1 MKIVQAII
9 AYSQNIDIKNIYIVS
24 DSHIYNLTFYF
35 NKYKQ
40 KMSNTNILLLMIKNS
55 FLIILLY
62 TLFAVNGFAQPTEKT
77 RIPLKHGAHRIG
89 KRTDAEMQLWRE
101 YGLGQ
106 FIHWGV
112 YAIPGG
118 QWNGKTSGGAAEWFR
133 SSGLISNEEYDN
145 LYKQFNPTDFDA
157 KKWAKQAKNM
167 GAKYM
172 IFTTKHHDGFCMWP
186 SKYTKYT
193 IANTPYK
200 KDIVKQVVDAYTA
213 EGIDVYLYFSIIDW
227 SHPGY
232 LSGGNINS
240 PQIKKTYQEAGDNY
254 NPFESKEQEK
264 RYEDF
269 KTFTRNQL
277 FEILDNY
284 PQIKGLW
291 FDGSWDVAWVKNAPW
306 VDKLGLELRE
316 KHPGL
321 IIGSRFRS
329 DEYGN
334 RHEDANGDLIDDYDQ
349 RYERSLPNSLEETKG
364 FDWDCVMTIP
374 ENQWG
379 YHRDWS
385 LTYVKTAYDLIEMA
399 VKANS
404 LDGNFVINFGP
415 DGKGNMRP
423 EENRIAKEVGEW
435 MKVNS
440 SAIYGVHHS
449 ILEKQDWGHSTQKG
463 DEIYITV
470 FNKPMSNILKV
481 KVPKSKTK
489 GHVYVIKNAVFIS
502 SGKPA
507 MINDGG
513 RDKLG
518 SYFYNIPIPAEYQ
531 NSGEGFVIK
540 VKLKEVPVSEKGAYQ
555 QAIT

>member
-1 MKIVQAII
+1 MRKGIL
-9 AYSQNIDIKNIYIVS
+9 S
-24 DSHIYNLTFYF
+24 LF
-35 NKYKQ
+35 
-40 KMSNTNILLLMIKNS
+40 LLLG
-55 FLIILLY
+55 ILSSQC
-62 TLFAVNGFAQPTEKT
+62 FSQAENKE
-77 RIPLKHGAHRIG
+77 RIPLKHGAHRVG
-89 KRTDAEMQLWRE
+89 KRTDAYMQHWRE

-133 SSGLISNEEYDN
+133 SSGLISHEEYDN
-145 LYKQFNPTDFDA
+145 LYRQFDPKAFDA
-157 KKWAKQAKNM
+157 KAWARQAKDM

-186 SKYTKYT
+186 SKYTDYT
-193 IANTPYK
+193 VANTPYK
-200 KDIVKQVVDAYTA
+200 EDIVGQLVDAYTA

-232 LSGGNINS
+232 VSGGNINS
-240 PQIKKTYQEAGDNY
+240 PAIKKAFQDGENH
-254 NPFESKEQEK
+254 NPFKSGEEAK

-269 KTFTRNQL
+269 KEFTRNQL
-277 FEILDNY
+277 LELLSNY

-306 VDKLGLELRE
+306 VDKLGEELRE

-334 RHEDANGDLIDDYDQ
+334 RHVDANGDLIDDYDQ
-349 RYERSLPNSLEETKG
+349 RYERSLPSNLEETKG

-379 YHRDWS
+379 YHKDWS
-385 LTYVKTAYDLIEMA
+385 LTYVKTPYDLIEMA

-415 DGKGNMRP
+415 DGEGNIRT
-423 EENRIAKEVGEW
+423 EESRIAKEVGAW
-435 MKVNS
+435 MKVNG
-440 SAIYGVHHS
+440 SAVYGTHHS
-449 ILEKQDWGHSTQKG
+449 ILEKQDWGFSTQK
-463 DEIYITV
+463 DDNIYITV
-470 FNKPMSNILKV
+470 FNKPMSNILKI
-481 KVPKSKTK
+481 KVPKSKNK
-489 GHVYVIKNAVFIS
+489 DKIYVIEDAVFIS
-502 SGKPA
+502 SDKRA
-507 MINDGG
+507 IINDGG
-513 RDKLG
+513 RDKAG
-518 SYFYNIPIPAEYQ
+518 SYYYDIPVPAKYQ
-531 NSGEGFVIK
+531 NCGEPFVIK
-540 VKLKEVPVSEKGAYQ
+540 VNLKEVPASEKGAYQ